1 MKAMIFAA
9 GLGTRLTPFTETM
22 PKALVPVAGKPMLQW
37 LIEKLAA
44 GGFNEIIINVHHF
57 AGQVIDYVKAN
68 NSFGLRIMFSDETG
82 QLLETGGGLLK
93 AAWFFDD
100 NEPFL
105 VHNVDVISDID
116 PRKMIS
122 YHTSQ
127 QALATLAVS
136 SRKTSRYFLFDDALG
151 LRGWKNVKT
160 GEEKIS
166 APLQNQQL
174 QPLAFGGIH
183 VISPELFHLITESGR
198 FSIVDVYL
206 RLCGRYPVK
215 AYLSDNKYWFDMGK
229 PQDLLEAAK
238 YLEINLMHS

>member
-57 AGQVIDYVKAN
+57 AGQVIDFVKAN
-68 NSFGLRIMFSDETG
+68 NSFGLRILFSDETG

-100 NEPFL
+100 NRPFL

-116 PRKMIS
+116 LRKMIS
-122 YHTSQ
+122 YHTGQ
-127 QALATLAVS
+127 GALATLSVS
-136 SRKTSRYFLFDDALG
+136 KRETSRYFLFDDALQ

-160 GEEKIS
+160 GEEKI
-166 APLQNQQL
+166 PVLVQKPL

-183 VISPELFHLITESGR
+183 VISPQLFQLVTESGR
-198 FSIVDVYL
+198 FPIVDVYL
-206 RLCGRYPVK
+206 RLCSRYPVK

-229 PQDLLEAAK
+229 PQDLTEASK
-238 YLEINLMHS
+238 YLEINLKHS